1 MQPTYLGPTGLVVSE
16 LCLGTMTFG
25 GAADLEASRAIVER
39 YREAGGFFFDT
50 ADVYTGGK
58 SEEILGQLVGDERD
72 QVVIATKAYAAT
84 GDSPNAR
91 SASRRH
97 LRQAVEA
104 SLRRLGTD
112 YIDLFQLHRWDPTT
126 PLEETLSTLDD
137 LVRDGAILHVGVSNY
152 VGWQVERACRLAEL
166 HGWDRIVSLQPQY
179 NLVERQIELET
190 LPAARANGLGVLA
203 WSPLAAGFLTG
214 KYRRDEPAEGKGRFA
229 QFAGGMSEQGWQ
241 TLETLRAVAD
251 EAGVAPATAAV
262 GWLRAQPDVIPIVGA
277 TRPEQLDA
285 ALAAADTTLSE
296 AQLARLTEVSE
307 PARGY
312 PYDFPSVSGRPARTP
327 PVAAPR

>member
-1 MQPTYLGPTGLVVSE
+1 
-16 LCLGTMTFG
+16 MTFG
-25 GAADLEASRAIVER
+25 GAADLETSRAIVER

-50 ADVYTGGK
+50 ADVYSGGK
-58 SEEILGQLVGDERD
+58 SEEILGQLVGGERD
-72 QVVIATKAYAAT
+72 RVVIATKAYGAT
-84 GDSPNAR
+84 GESPNER

-97 LRQAVEA
+97 LRHAVEA

-112 YIDLFQLHRWDPTT
+112 YLDLFQLHRFDPTT

-137 LVRDGAILHVGVSNY
+137 LVRDGTILHVGISNY
-152 VGWQVERACRLAEL
+152 VGWQIERACRLAEL
-166 HGWDRIVSLQPQY
+166 HGWERMVSLQPQY

-214 KYRRDEPAEGKGRFA
+214 KYRREEPAEGKGRFA
-229 QFAGGMSEQGWQ
+229 QFAGHMSEQGWQ
-241 TLETLRAVAD
+241 TLEALRAVAD

-262 GWLRAQPDVIPIVGA
+262 AWLRAQPDVIPVIGA
-277 TRPEQLDA
+277 TRPDQLDA
-285 ALAAADTTLSE
+285 VLAAADTSLSE
-296 AQLARLTEVSE
+296 EHLARLTDASE

-312 PYDFPSVSGRPARTP
+312 PYDFPAASGRPTRTP
-327 PVAAPR
+327 PVASPR